1 MNDWR
6 QRLQNLHATVRAAR
20 LAEERARD
28 AYRLAQAGRKEAE
41 RRLTAWIEAEA
52 EPCPL
57 FDGVAAQAEPEP
69 ASASSG
75 ALPLPTP
82 SADPAGWERDVR
94 DAALASA
101 NRKRTE
107 IVAKGGRLEW
117 ELARLAGESWALR
130 WSISLPGSSS
140 ASQPWTGYPSRSL
153 AICGLFDG
161 VEGWLER
168 NPCRQKN
175 QQVARKALLER
186 LEIAAMVFPEGQL
199 VPPENL
205 PACKPAQDW
214 CSWSGGL
221 DGLRGAA
228 KGWTVEQLAEA
239 ARRFNPAMPAELG
252 VIREEQARRNPSVPE
267 AAATTAAP
275 TKKPARRR
283 KPKQAGEAQPDQ
295 VDQDQGDRPEVQT
308 WDVYHTG
315 GRDVPLGQVEARTWE
330 RAHALAAQAWE
341 GKTVLVVG
349 VGEPCPQERYAGW
362 VHPDWCRPVEIEI
375 SHFPH
380 HNLRT
385 VWDPDARQPL
395 VAHLPDGR
403 AIPLDPTGWQHLPLG
418 HAATQL
424 LGEALREEAP
434 R

>member
-6 QRLQNLHATVRAAR
+6 QRLQDLHATVRAAR

-57 FDGVAAQAEPEP
+57 FDGVAAQAEP
-69 ASASSG
+69 A
-75 ALPLPTP
+75 
-82 SADPAGWERDVR
+82 V
-94 DAALASA
+94 
-101 NRKRTE
+101 
-107 IVAKGGRLEW
+107 
-117 ELARLAGESWALR
+117 
-130 WSISLPGSSS
+130 
-140 ASQPWTGYPSRSL
+140 
-153 AICGLFDG
+153 
-161 VEGWLER
+161 
-168 NPCRQKN
+168 
-175 QQVARKALLER
+175 
-186 LEIAAMVFPEGQL
+186 
-199 VPPENL
+199 
-205 PACKPAQDW
+205 
-214 CSWSGGL
+214 
-221 DGLRGAA
+221 
-228 KGWTVEQLAEA
+228 
-239 ARRFNPAMPAELG
+239 
-252 VIREEQARRNPSVPE
+252 QARPEQSMPVVPAPRQPAVEPE
-267 AAATTAAP
+267 ATAAP
-275 TKKPARRR
+275 TKKPRKR
-283 KPKQAGEAQPDQ
+283 KPKQAGKAQSDQ
-295 VDQDQGDRPEVQT
+295 ADPDQGDRPEVQT
-308 WDVYHTG
+308 WDVYHTC
-315 GRDVPLGQVEARTWE
+315 GRDAPLGQVEARTWE